1 MEPEA
6 RDAFAE
12 LWPQMYRFF
21 LRRSLPPEDAKD
33 LAQESL
39 LRLWRRR
46 HAVPPQ
52 RHAAYAYRIAQRL
65 LVDHLRRRPRVVS
78 IEAASNVPSQ
88 PTEDRLHALY
98 LLSRLPESQSMV
110 IELRLLEG
118 YSVEVVAGMLHRTP
132 ASVKNLQY
140 RGLQALRTMLQ
151 GEYAE

>member
-1 MEPEA
+1 MEPQPG
-6 RDAFAE
+6 DAFDE
-12 LWPQMYRFF
+12 LWPQLYRFF

-46 HAVPPQ
+46 HDVSPQ
-52 RHAAYAYRIAQRL
+52 RHAAYAYRIAQHL
-65 LVDHLRRRPRVVS
+65 LVDHLRRRPPVVS
-78 IEAASNVPSQ
+78 IEAASNVPAQ
-88 PTEDRLHALY
+88 PPEDRVHTLY
-98 LLSRLPESQSMV
+98 LLSRLPASQAMV

-118 YSVEVVAGMLHRTP
+118 HSVEVVAGMLHRTP